1 MRLRPHRLKVRGD
14 SWNLGALA
22 SQVGGQYIDV
32 AKREIV
38 NRLNQL
44 MLSLVYLWWQTIS
57 PTGYFPETE
66 RSESDTSNP
75 LSQELK
81 IDSNHLI

>member
-44 MLSLVYLWWQTIS
+44 MLSLVYL
-57 PTGYFPETE
+57 
-66 RSESDTSNP
+66 
-75 LSQELK
+75 
-81 IDSNHLI
+81 